1 MSKREN
7 NSVFLQLMTARD
19 WFDRA
24 QKEGFAIGAF
34 NVDNMD
40 IFKAVC
46 LAGKNKKSSVM
57 LEFSQGEVSYF
68 GLKNIVDLT
77 VNARQEY
84 GIPILLN
91 LDHAKSA
98 EDCIAAVEQAGFD
111 DVHFDGSDLP
121 FEKNVEETKKVVE
134 NAHKK
139 GLLVEGEID
148 KISTLSEV
156 HNEEIDLE
164 LLKKSYT
171 DPTKAAKFVK
181 ETGVDILAA
190 VFGNVHGIFPVQ
202 PDLDINLLSKIREAV
217 PPCFFSLHGSSG
229 IPADQV
235 KTAINVGKIVKVNLN
250 TELRV
255 AYREAI
261 GEELSENPEEYASY
275 KLASDVILAVA
286 AVVENKIDVF
296 GSAGKI

>member
-1 MSKREN
+1 MLSAK
-7 NSVFLQLMTARD
+7 D
-19 WFDRA
+19 WFEKA
-24 QKEGFAIGAF
+24 QSEGWAIGAF

-46 LAGKNKKSSVM
+46 LAGKNKKSPVM
-57 LEFSQGEVSYF
+57 LEFSQGEVDYF
-68 GLKNIVDLT
+68 GLKNIVDLI
-77 VNARQEY
+77 VNAREEY
-84 GIPILLN
+84 KIPILLN
-91 LDHAKSA
+91 LDHAKNV
-98 EDCIAAVEQAGFD
+98 DFCIAAIEQAGFD
-111 DVHFDGSDLP
+111 DVHFDGSELT
-121 FEKNVEETKKVVE
+121 FEKNVEETKKVVDS
-134 NAHKK
+134 AHKK

-171 DPTKAAKFVK
+171 DPVRAAKFVK

-202 PDLDINLLSKIREAV
+202 PDLDINLLTKIREAV
-217 PPCFFSLHGSSG
+217 PLCFLSLHGSSG
-229 IPADQV
+229 IPANQV
-235 KTAINVGKIVKVNLN
+235 KAAIKAAKIVKVNLN

-261 GEELSENPEEYASY
+261 GEELSENPEEYTSY

-286 AVVENKIDVF
+286 AVVESKIDVF

>member
-1 MSKREN
+1 
-7 NSVFLQLMTARD
+7 MTARE
-19 WFDRA
+19 WFKKA
-24 QKEGFAIGAF
+24 QAENFAIGAF

-46 LAGKNKKSSVM
+46 LAAKNKKSPIM
-57 LEFSQGEVSYF
+57 LEFSLGEVSYF

-77 VNARQEY
+77 INAREEY
-84 GIPILLN
+84 RVPILLN
-91 LDHAKSA
+91 LDHAKKV

-111 DVHFDGSDLP
+111 DVHFDGSELP
-121 FEKNVEETKKVVE
+121 FEENVQGTKKVVE
-134 NAHKK
+134 RAHKK

-156 HNEEIDLE
+156 HNEEIDLA

-171 DPTKAAKFVK
+171 DPEKAAKFVK

-217 PPCFFSLHGSSG
+217 PSCFLSLHGSSG

-235 KTAINVGKIVKVNLN
+235 KTAINAGKIVKVNLN

-275 KLASDVILAVA
+275 KLANDVIMAVA
-286 AVVENKIDVF
+286 AVVEAKIDVF
-296 GSAGKI
+296 GSAGKA

>member
-1 MSKREN
+1 
-7 NSVFLQLMTARD
+7 MTAKD
-19 WFDRA
+19 WFNKARA
-24 QKEGFAIGAF
+24 EGFAIGAF

-46 LAGKNKKSSVM
+46 LAGKNKKSPVM
-57 LEFSQGEVSYF
+57 LEFSEGEVGYF

-77 VNARQEY
+77 VNAREEY

-91 LDHAKSA
+91 LDHAKSV
-98 EDCIAAVEQAGFD
+98 EDCIAAVEQVGFD
-111 DVHFDGSDLP
+111 DVHFDGSDLAY
-121 FEKNVEETKKVVE
+121 EKNVEETKKVVDS
-134 NAHKK
+134 AHKK

-156 HNEEIDLE
+156 HDEEIDLE

-171 DPTKAAKFVK
+171 DPVKAAKFVK

-190 VFGNVHGIFPVQ
+190 VFGNVHGIFSIQ
-202 PDLDINLLSKIREAV
+202 PDLDLNLLSKIREAL
-217 PPCFFSLHGSSG
+217 PSCFFSLHGSSG
-229 IPADQV
+229 IPQDQV

-275 KLASDVILAVA
+275 KISSDVIMAVA

-296 GSAGKI
+296 GSSGRI

>member
-1 MSKREN
+1 MLTLPRGLRPRSQRAHMRGRL
-7 NSVFLQLMTARD
+7 VFMNAKD
-19 WFDRA
+19 WFSRA

-34 NVDNMD
+34 NVDNID

-46 LAGKNKKSSVM
+46 LAGKNKKSPVM
-57 LEFSQGEVSYF
+57 LEFSQGEIGYF

-77 VNARQEY
+77 INAREEY

-91 LDHAKSA
+91 LDHARNV

-111 DVHFDGSDLP
+111 DIHFDGSDLP

-134 NAHKK
+134 AAHKK
-139 GLLVEGEID
+139 GLLVEGEI
-148 KISTLSEV
+148 
-156 HNEEIDLE
+156 EEIDLE

-171 DPTKAAKFVK
+171 DPVKAAKFVK

-202 PDLDINLLSKIREAV
+202 PDLDIDLLSKIREAV
-217 PPCFFSLHGSSG
+217 PSCFLSLHGSSG